1 MFCIWMST
9 SGSSLMLF
17 IYGYK
22 SLLDVK
28 YKSIVMHWVIDLNI
42 GVEHLTYMGNSPKYA
57 NW

>member
-9 SGSSLMLF
+9 LGSSMMLL

-28 YKSIVMHWVIDLNI
+28 YESIVMHWVIDLNI
-42 GVEHLTYMGNSPKYA
+42 GVEHLTYLM
-57 NW
+57 